1 MRINVS
7 AILIWQICPLH
18 YLRARPSIYGIWIAQ
33 AFSRSACQLHGKKE
47 SIGFKKMSSRIVQ
60 TEASSG
66 RQKKA
71 KRLQESVKK
80 PDLYFPGNMK

>member
-7 AILIWQICPLH
+7 AILVWQTCPP
-18 YLRARPSIYGIWIAQ
+18 YYFGACPSIYEISIAQ

-47 SIGFKKMSSRIVQ
+47 SIGFKKMSSWIVQ

-80 PDLYFPGNMK
+80 AGFILPGEY